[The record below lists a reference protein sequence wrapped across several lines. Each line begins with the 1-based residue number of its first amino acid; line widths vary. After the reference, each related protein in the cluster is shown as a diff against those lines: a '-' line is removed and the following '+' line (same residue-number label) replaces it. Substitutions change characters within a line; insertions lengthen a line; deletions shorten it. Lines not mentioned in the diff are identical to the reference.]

1 MNVAQLSIANRVV
14 CIDRTVCRGVHVPGP
29 ISPVPGA
36 PDWILGAW
44 GYLGR
49 VVSVVDLARM
59 TGWGAVGRPVGVIML
74 VELGR
79 ELLAIAADKDLGE
92 HRIVTPDRS
101 DGLFDPIVSDPPSTD
116 PPLLLEVARL
126 PAEFEAAL
134 LRGNRR

>member
-1 MNVAQLSIANRVV
+1 MNVAQLLIANRTV
-14 CIDRTVCRGVHVPGP
+14 CIDRTVCRGVHIPGP

-59 TGWGAVGRPVGVIML
+59 TGWGSVARPVGVILL

-92 HRIVTPDRS
+92 SRVLAPDRS
-101 DGLFDPIVSDPPSTD
+101 DGLFDPIEVDPPSKD
-116 PPLLLEVARL
+116 PPQLLEVARL
-126 PAEFEAAL
+126 PMEFEAAL
-134 LRGNRR
+134 LRGPRR